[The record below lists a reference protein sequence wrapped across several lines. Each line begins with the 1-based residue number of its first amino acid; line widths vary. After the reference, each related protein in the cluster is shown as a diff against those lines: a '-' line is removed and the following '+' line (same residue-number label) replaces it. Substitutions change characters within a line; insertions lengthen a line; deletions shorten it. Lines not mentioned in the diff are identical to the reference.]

1 MPYSKRTRRYLNS
14 AYGSVFKARK
24 AAGYRRK
31 SRAKISRAGVGG
43 ATQTVS
49 ASAVPKLEVKTHDV
63 AISTTTG
70 VSDWQIISSNLV
82 HTVTQGT
89 GSSQR
94 IGRKIKALGVVL
106 RMDVTAINAQLFVLP
121 YTIDLIWDTQPNG
134 AVPSVLSIYGL
145 GGGATRAA
153 LPNPNFNDRFIFLK
167 RIEQTGFNQSSITT
181 CINRTVN
188 MSKEA
193 YFDGTTGAIGDIE
206 KGNLLVCACS
216 VDPSVTY
223 DGILRLMFHDM

>member
-14 AYGSVFKARK
+14 AYGSVYKARK

-49 ASAVPKLEVKTHDV
+49 ASSISKLEVKTHEV
-63 AISTTTG
+63 AIG
-70 VSDWQIISSNLV
+70 VSTLVGDWAIISSNLIPTLV
-82 HTVTQGT
+82 QGT

-106 RMDVTAINAQLFVLP
+106 RMDVTAANATNLVLP
-121 YTIDLIWDTQPNG
+121 YTVDLIWDTQPNG
-134 AVPSVLSIYGL
+134 ALPSINSIYGT
-145 GGGATRAA
+145 GASSTRQQ
-153 LPNPNFNDRFIFLK
+153 LPNPNFNERFIFLK

-181 CINRTVN
+181 TINRSVTMGREV
-188 MSKEA
+188 M
-193 YFDGTTGAIGDIE
+193 FDASTGAITDVE
-206 KGNLLVCACS
+206 RGNLLLCACS
-216 VDPSVTY
+216 VDATVDYT
-223 DGILRLMFHDM
+223 GTMRLMFHDM

>member
-14 AYGSVFKARK
+14 AYGSVWKARK

-49 ASAVPKLEVKTHDV
+49 ASSISKLEVKTHDV
-63 AISTTTG
+63 AVSLTTAAG
-70 VSDWQIISSNLV
+70 DWQIISSNLV
-82 HTVTQGT
+82 HSVIQGT

-106 RMDVTAINAQLFVLP
+106 RMDVTAVQGGLVQP

-134 AVPSVLSIYGL
+134 AVPAIGSIYGPT
-145 GGGATRAA
+145 AVTRNQ

-167 RIEQTGFNQSSITT
+167 RIEQTGFNQSATVT
-181 CINRTVN
+181 MINRSVT
-188 MSKEA
+188 MSKEVF
-193 YFDGTTGAIGDIE
+193 FDASTGLITDLE
-206 KGNLLVCACS
+206 KGNLLMCACS
-216 VDPSVTY
+216 VDPSVTF
-223 DGILRLMFHDM
+223 DGTLRLMFHDM